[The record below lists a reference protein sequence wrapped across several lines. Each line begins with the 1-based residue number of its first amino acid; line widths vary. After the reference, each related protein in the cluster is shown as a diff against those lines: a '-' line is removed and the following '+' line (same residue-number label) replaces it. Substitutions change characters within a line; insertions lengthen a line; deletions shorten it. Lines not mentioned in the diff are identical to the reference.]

1 MFKTGLQFRTERK
14 IMEDKIL
21 EERLIDIETAIA
33 IQEKTVEELNQ
44 AVIEQGKLIDRLIKQ
59 NRCLAEMIKNDT
71 VRPQSEETPPPHY

>member
-1 MFKTGLQFRTERK
+1 
-14 IMEDKIL
+14 MEDKIL

-44 AVIEQGKLIDRLIKQ
+44 AVIEQGKLIDRLVKQ
-59 NRCLAEMIKNDT
+59 NRCLAEIIKNDT

>member
-1 MFKTGLQFRTERK
+1 
-14 IMEDKIL
+14 MEDKIL

-59 NRCLAEMIKNDT
+59 NCCLAEMIKNDT

>member
-1 MFKTGLQFRTERK
+1 
-14 IMEDKIL
+14 MEDKIL

-59 NRCLAEMIKNDT
+59 NGCLAEMIKNDT

>member
-1 MFKTGLQFRTERK
+1 
-14 IMEDKIL
+14 MEDKIL

-44 AVIEQGKLIDRLIKQ
+44 AVIEQGKLIDRLTKQ

>member
-1 MFKTGLQFRTERK
+1 
-14 IMEDKIL
+14 MEDKIL

-59 NRCLAEMIKNDT
+59 HRCLAEMIKNDT

>member
-1 MFKTGLQFRTERK
+1 
-14 IMEDKIL
+14 MEDKIL

-59 NRCLAEMIKNDT
+59 NRCLAKMIKNDT

>member
-1 MFKTGLQFRTERK
+1 
-14 IMEDKIL
+14 MEDKIL

-44 AVIEQGKLIDRLIKQ
+44 AVIEQGKLIDRLVKQ

>member
-1 MFKTGLQFRTERK
+1 
-14 IMEDKIL
+14 MEDKIL

-44 AVIEQGKLIDRLIKQ
+44 AVIDPVKLIDRLVKQ

>member
-1 MFKTGLQFRTERK
+1 
-14 IMEDKIL
+14 MEDKIL

>member
-1 MFKTGLQFRTERK
+1 
-14 IMEDKIL
+14 MEDKIL

-71 VRPQSEETPPPHY
+71 VRPQSEETQPPHY

>member
-1 MFKTGLQFRTERK
+1 
-14 IMEDKIL
+14 MEDKIL

-33 IQEKTVEELNQ
+33 IQEKTVEEINQ

>member
-1 MFKTGLQFRTERK
+1 MAQ
-14 IMEDKIL
+14 DL

>member
-1 MFKTGLQFRTERK
+1 
-14 IMEDKIL
+14 MEDKIL

-59 NRCLAEMIKNDT
+59 NSCLAEMIKNDT

>member
-1 MFKTGLQFRTERK
+1 
-14 IMEDKIL
+14 MEDKIL

-71 VRPQSEETPPPHY
+71 VRPQSEETPPPRY